1 MRVSVTVNDKL
12 FKRRMKKLS
21 ALPAHLLDEALTL
34 VKEYTPVQSG
44 YARSQVVKQ
53 GDSIVADYPYAAR
66 LDQGY
71 SKQAPEGFTKPT
83 IEQLQ
88 KDTNKYIR
96 KV

>member
-1 MRVSVTVNDKL
+1 MKVNARK
-12 FKRRMKKLS
+12 FNQRMKKLS
-21 ALPAHLLDEALTL
+21 QLPEYLLDEALDL

-53 GDSIVADYPYAAR
+53 GNSIVADYPYAAR
-66 LDQGY
+66 LDEGY
-71 SKQAPEGFTKPT
+71 SKQSPNGFTKPT

-88 KDTNKYIR
+88 RKTNTFVR